1 MEQVRP
7 EAAPRAPGPAPGPA
21 ADENPVVLRKAEE
34 MWCMQSHRLHA
45 LCTWPSRCY
54 VAPHVRDRRLR
65 WLRAG
70 SLSGWESADVR
81 RSNKGALRSERRGS
95 ATVAP
100 SRSRVLPLTY
110 HGPALTGDIASL
122 LNTQR
127 QHAPRR
133 RFLQGAAQTVPS
145 QHVIV
150 ARGRAAAASTAHEFG
165 QPEK

>member
-21 ADENPVVLRKAEE
+21 ADENPVVLRKADEI
-34 MWCMQSHRLHA
+34 WCMQSHRLHA

-81 RSNKGALRSERRGS
+81 LMMDGCYRPCSGVPTKEHFVRNGEAVPRWHLLAPAFFLSLTTDLR
-95 ATVAP
+95 
-100 SRSRVLPLTY
+100 
-110 HGPALTGDIASL
+110 
-122 LNTQR
+122 
-127 QHAPRR
+127 
-133 RFLQGAAQTVPS
+133 
-145 QHVIV
+145 
-150 ARGRAAAASTAHEFG
+150 
-165 QPEK
+165 